1 MNGVLKH
8 FKSMDWLIIASSS
21 FLFALGAISIYASS
35 VGGNMSDFFK
45 QMIFFALGIS
55 VMIALSFFDWR
66 ALKENPYFVL
76 TLYFIG
82 VILLLG
88 LFVFAPEIRDV
99 RRWYALG
106 PISFDPVEFIRI
118 VLIVLLAKYFSG
130 RHAEMYKISHVV
142 LSGIY
147 ILIPSVITFFQP
159 DLGSAIILGFLWIGV
174 LIVSGIKTKHFI
186 ALCMIGLLVLSLGW
200 LFLLKDYQ
208 KVRITAFL
216 EPKMDPQGI
225 NWNPE
230 QAKIAIGSGGFLGQ
244 GIGKGSQT
252 QNGFLP
258 EAKTDFVFSAIAEE
272 LGLLGVIAIL
282 GAFSLLFFRILKLAL
297 RAPDNFSRLFCSGFV
312 IMLAAQVFVNIGM
325 NQGILPI
332 VGIPLPFV
340 SYGGSSLFFTFIGLG
355 IIQSIKVS
363 IDKF

>member
-340 SYGGSSLFFTFIGLG
+340 SQIGRAH
-355 IIQSIKVS
+355 V
-363 IDKF
+363 